1 MKVYYHPVS
10 TTSRPIMLFAAESGA
25 SIDFQVVD
33 LFKGEHLEEAY
44 AAINPNKLVPVLEDG
59 DFRLTESS
67 SILKY
72 IADKI
77 GSPAYPKDLRQRA
90 KVNEMMDWLN
100 SNLYRDWAY
109 GLIYP
114 QIFPHHK
121 RPNEAL
127 QAGTIA
133 WAKDRSKGWL
143 TILDRDLI
151 GPKRKYLCGDAITI
165 ADYFGAPMI
174 TLGEVVRC
182 DFSPYPNVSRWL
194 GNMKALKSW
203 NKVNEV
209 FYGVV
214 GSVKDQPFEAI

>member
-1 MKVYYHPVS
+1 
-10 TTSRPIMLFAAESGA
+10 
-25 SIDFQVVD
+25 
-33 LFKGEHLEEAY
+33 
-44 AAINPNKLVPVLEDG
+44 
-59 DFRLTESS
+59 
-67 SILKY
+67 
-72 IADKI
+72 
-77 GSPAYPKDLRQRA
+77 
-90 KVNEMMDWLN
+90 MDWLN